1 MAGKISCRMTVT
13 DQSGFISFSD
23 VSHYTGSTPLR
34 KTIGFKKLCYGEF
47 MSARSCSS
55 YEDFGCMSPYAYI
68 YPRGHMVIRCSAN
81 TSSSEAKKCIRNS
94 EDPSRDH
101 FEGGQDK
108 GFTCHAGLG
117 LAEACRFV
125 YNDAKYVN
133 ERARNDIILLS
144 RGITRLN
151 DRARQDA
158 AVLGLGF
165 LKLDARAREDTGK
178 IDIGVK
184 EKAARLKHLATILKD
199 RAKSD
204 LKRAADQHW
213 SDGALEA
220 DLRRADFIFRRRAME
235 DAYMALKVED
245 VLLFFQ
251 HRCGFIRNIHDMMA
265 NKLYQ
270 FPSNERSFSLK
281 DRMGFI
287 TLEKNGKALDLFA
300 DEVTTDRMQA
310 IQEAY
315 WTMASALSE
324 ADGIDYTDP
333 EELELLVATLI
344 DLDAMDGKS
353 SVSLLAECSSSP
365 DVNTRKALANAL
377 ATAPSMWILGNA
389 GMGALQRLAQD
400 INPAVAAAA
409 SKAINELRQQWKLE
423 EGDSLRFVMNELS
436 QEENGEDDDDVQE
449 N

>member
-1 MAGKISCRMTVT
+1 MAGKISCRMTIT
-13 DQSGFISFSD
+13 DQSGFISSFSNA
-23 VSHYTGSTPLR
+23 SHYTGSTHLR
-34 KTIGFKKLCYGEF
+34 KASGSKKLCYGQL
-47 MSARSCSS
+47 MSARTCSS
-55 YEDFGCMSPYAYI
+55 YEDFWRMSPYSYI
-68 YPRGHMVIRCSAN
+68 YPRGHMVFRCSAN
-81 TSSSEAKKCIRNS
+81 TSNSETKKCIRNS
-94 EDPSRDH
+94 EDSSRDH
-101 FEGGQDK
+101 FEDGQDR
-108 GFTCHAGLG
+108 GFTHHAGLG

-178 IDIGVK
+178 IDLGVK

-199 RAKSD
+199 RAQSD

-235 DAYMALKVED
+235 DAYMALK
-245 VLLFFQ
+245 
-251 HRCGFIRNIHDMMA
+251 FIRNIHDMMA
-265 NKLYQ
+265 NKSYQ

-300 DEVTTDRMQA
+300 DEITADRMHA

-315 WTMASALSE
+315 WSMASALSE

-400 INPAVAAAA
+400 SNPAVAAAA
-409 SKAINELRQQWKLE
+409 SKAINELKQQWKLE
-423 EGDSLRFVMNELS
+423 EGGGSMRSDRQFNMFVGGIMIWMLMFTP
-436 QEENGEDDDDVQE
+436 ENDKVCF
-449 N
+449 

>member
-1 MAGKISCRMTVT
+1 MEFSC
-13 DQSGFISFSD
+13 
-23 VSHYTGSTPLR
+23 
-34 KTIGFKKLCYGEF
+34 
-47 MSARSCSS
+47 
-55 YEDFGCMSPYAYI
+55 
-68 YPRGHMVIRCSAN
+68 
-81 TSSSEAKKCIRNS
+81 TS
-94 EDPSRDH
+94 
-101 FEGGQDK
+101 
-108 GFTCHAGLG
+108 
-117 LAEACRFV
+117 
-125 YNDAKYVN
+125 
-133 ERARNDIILLS
+133 
-144 RGITRLN
+144 GITRLN

-178 IDIGVK
+178 IDLGVK

-199 RAKSD
+199 RAQSD

-245 VLLFFQ
+245 VLLHFFQ
-251 HRCGFIRNIHDMMA
+251 HHCCFIRNIHDMMA
-265 NKLYQ
+265 NKSYQ

-300 DEVTTDRMQA
+300 DEITADRMHA

-315 WTMASALSE
+315 WSMASALSE

-400 INPAVAAAA
+400 SNPAVAAAA
-409 SKAINELRQQWKLE
+409 SKAINELKQQWKLE
-423 EGDSLRFVMNELS
+423 EGGGSMRSDRQFNMFVGGIMIWMLMFTP
-436 QEENGEDDDDVQE
+436 ENDKVCF
-449 N
+449 